1 MTKAPSNT
9 KYLNLVGTVR
19 WAKVYTPD
27 EFRGAVRWSIDFYPE
42 SDEVIKQIKEAG
54 IQKTL
59 KDKGEGKYLN
69 FTRSTTKFMKD
80 RLVYFTPPIIYDA
93 DGDMMVYYTDDNED
107 KVIRSYEDKDFNVKR
122 VGEPVLIGNG
132 SKVEITLSVYPTA
145 MGPGNRLESIK
156 ILDLV
161 TYERPP
167 EAEESKEVVG
177 PEVVATKKMENA
189 TPPW

>member
-9 KYLNLVGTVR
+9 KFINLVGTVR

-27 EFRGAVRWSIDFYPE
+27 EFRGAIRWSIDFYPE

-69 FTRSTTKFMKD
+69 FTRSTTKFMRD
-80 RLVYFTPPIIYDA
+80 RLVYFTPPIIYDG
-93 DGDMMVYYTDDNED
+93 DGRPLVQYFGDDG
-107 KVIRSYEDKDFNVKR
+107 KVLRSYEEKDTPVER

-167 EAEESKEVVG
+167 EAEENREVVG